1 MNKKIKGILT
11 IALISILIISTTACG
26 KKIDT
31 MKRIDEGKKIVWGT
45 SANFPPFELKEGTD
59 VVGIDA
65 DVAQKIADKL
75 GVELIVEDM
84 EFEAL
89 PAALESGKVDFIAAG
104 FTRNSRREK
113 TMDFTKTYFEAVQS
127 IIVQNENEDIKGT
140 DDLVGKRIG
149 VQTGTTGDTEVASNT
164 EDADVKRYNTG
175 LEAILDLKN
184 GNLDAVVIDDL
195 PAQMLIAQNSEVKIL
210 DEKAGDQEEYAI
222 AVRKGDSELL
232 QAIDE
237 VLKELQDSGEMD
249 EIISKYYI
257 K

>member
-45 SANFPPFELKEGTD
+45 HANFPPFELKEGTD

-104 FTRNSRREK
+104 FTRNPRREK

-127 IIVQNENEDIKGT
+127 IIVQNGNEDIKGT